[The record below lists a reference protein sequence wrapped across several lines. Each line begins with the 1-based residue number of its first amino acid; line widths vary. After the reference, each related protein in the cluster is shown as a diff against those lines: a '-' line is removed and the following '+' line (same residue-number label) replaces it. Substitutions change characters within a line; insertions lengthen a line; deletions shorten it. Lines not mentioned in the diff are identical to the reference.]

1 MNTKNI
7 KFVLF
12 LSIIALF
19 ATACNESK
27 HPGFTQDKTNGL
39 YYKIYN
45 QSGDTTQA
53 RVGDVMYIYM
63 AYRTMGDSVF
73 GPAPAEPYQV
83 PMIEHTY
90 SGDIFDALKLI
101 GIGDSATFIFNAD
114 SFFVKTVGAARPP
127 FLDSAAEFY
136 LDVKME
142 DIKNSDQ
149 IAAEKQEEI
158 SKLLE
163 KEAVVLNKYISENNV
178 TVAPDELGLYI
189 INTKKG
195 SGKSIE
201 VGEFV
206 EANIVATALTGNK
219 FIDTYTEG
227 KPYTLEVGTG
237 QLGLG
242 FERALL
248 TMKKGSKLTL
258 IAPSSQAF
266 GERGIQGYI
275 PPYSPIVYDVEIL
288 KIISADEMKA
298 KQEKQKKEAELTA
311 AKQKDE
317 EQSKI
322 DAYIKANGIT
332 ATPTASGLI
341 YIEEVAGNG
350 NKPVAGDKVKVHYT
364 GYLLNGKKFDS
375 SVDRGQ
381 PFEFVVGQGQVIPGW
396 DEAFTMIS
404 EGGKAKIILP
414 SAIAYGARGA
424 GADIT
429 PYSPLVFEV
438 ELLEIEKK

>member
-1 MNTKNI
+1 MNKINTKL
-7 KFVLF
+7 VLF
-12 LSIIALF
+12 LSVIALF
-19 ATACNESK
+19 ATACNDSK
-27 HPGFTQDKTNGL
+27 YPGFTQDKSNGL
-39 YYKIYN
+39 YYKFYT
-45 QSGDTTQA
+45 QSDDTTQA
-53 RVGDVMYIYM
+53 RIGDVMYVTM
-63 AYRTMGDSVF
+63 AYRTVDDSVF

-90 SGDIFDALKLI
+90 QGDIFDALKMVR
-101 GIGDSATFIFNAD
+101 IGDSATFVFNAD
-114 SFFVKTVGAARPP
+114 SFFMKTVGAARPP
-127 FLDSAAEFY
+127 FLDSAADFY
-136 LDVKME
+136 LDVKMV
-142 DIKNSDQ
+142 DIKSKEQ
-149 IAAEKQEEI
+149 LAAERQQEI
-158 SKLLE
+158 AKLLE
-163 KEAVVLNKYISENNV
+163 QEVEVLDKYIADNNV
-178 TVAPDELGLYI
+178 TVTPDELGLYI
-189 INTKKG
+189 IPRKKG
-195 SGKSIE
+195 SGRNVK
-201 VGEFV
+201 VGDFV
-206 EANIVATALTGNK
+206 DANIVATALTGDK
-219 FIDTYTEG
+219 FIDTYKEG

-288 KIISADEMKA
+288 RIYSADEMKA
-298 KQEKQKKEAELTA
+298 KQAKEQKEAELAA
-311 AKQKDE
+311 AKQKNE

-322 DAYIKANGIT
+322 DAYVKANGIT

-381 PFEFVVGQGQVIPGW
+381 PFEFVVGQGQVIKGW
-396 DEAFTMIS
+396 DEALTMMS
-404 EGGKAKIILP
+404 EGGKAKVILP
-414 SAIAYGARGA
+414 SAIAYGNRGA
-424 GADIT
+424 GNDIA
-429 PYSPLVFEV
+429 PYSPLVFEI
-438 ELLEIEKK
+438 ELLEIEK